1 MKKTIL
7 SIVAVVVVIT
17 LVASSTIKH
26 KDSES
31 SNVDAKQNVETQ
43 GYMVKQDKL

>member
-17 LVASSTIKH
+17 LVASSSINH
-26 KDSES
+26 KDSEP
-31 SNVDAKQNVETQ
+31 NVEAKQNMETQ